1 MSAPPAVHPE
11 LARSSLRWDVR
22 AEETPPRRFQ
32 DFAREPAFAK
42 ADVRSIT
49 LRFMTPAGSVFRRTV
64 RETSGRA
71 LQVRD
76 ILRTVH
82 EALYEPLQLGDNRVL
97 NAALTARGHRML
109 RRDGQLCMVDLYP
122 VDRGT
127 RPELYFR
134 GLHWDS
140 SGREL
145 VVLLKPGLQSA

>member
-1 MSAPPAVHPE
+1 M
-11 LARSSLRWDVR
+11 R

-32 DFAREPAFAK
+32 DFAREPAFAN

-49 LRFMTPAGSVFRRTV
+49 LRFTTPAGSVFRRTV

-71 LQVRD
+71 PQVRD

-97 NAALTARGHRML
+97 NAALTARAYRTL

-122 VDRGT
+122 VGWGM

-134 GLHWDS
+134 GLRWDS

-145 VVLLKPGLQSA
+145 VVLLEPGLQSA